1 MQTAVTDV
9 VATEWKYVQMR
20 TNILRREVAKMLE
33 YSDFYDIATYGNNH
47 WRGKF
52 TPKEVACYAYDYW
65 CEFQHSKANGVMT
78 NTCLLYTSP
87 SPRDTR

>member
-1 MQTAVTDV
+1 
-9 VATEWKYVQMR
+9 
-20 TNILRREVAKMLE
+20 MLE

-78 NTCLLYTSP
+78 NTILVLI
-87 SPRDTR
+87 

>member
-1 MQTAVTDV
+1 
-9 VATEWKYVQMR
+9 
-20 TNILRREVAKMLE
+20 MLE

-65 CEFQHSKANGVMT
+65 CEFQHSKANGVPH
-78 NTCLLYTSP
+78 NYA
-87 SPRDTR
+87 RNE